1 MGMVKVRVPTA
12 MRPLTDGT
20 PEVSI
25 EGATVRDVIDG
36 LESGYPGFRERL
48 LSEEGTQRR
57 FVNIYVDEDDV
68 RFREGLDTP
77 TPSGVTLWLV
87 PAVAGGSW
95 EWGMP

>member
-20 PEVSI
+20 PEVTV
-25 EGATVRDVIDG
+25 EGNTVRDVIEE

-48 LSEEGTQRR
+48 LSDEGTQRR
-57 FVNIYVDEDDV
+57 FVNIYIDEDDV
-68 RFREGLDTP
+68 RYREGLDTP

-87 PAVAGGSW
+87 PAVAGGST
-95 EWGMP
+95 P